1 MPKRKIKIKLL
12 TKSALIRLTV
22 LLSLIGLLS
31 IWGWSMVIFMPGKS
45 YAGELPPLTPA
56 EQLLKKELLQDIQTL
71 AGEIGEHNYAFP
83 KQLAASEQFL
93 SRSLSEAGYQ
103 VNRQTYRV
111 DGQEF
116 HNLEVEI
123 KGSKKPD
130 EIVVIGAH
138 YDSVVGSP
146 GANDNGSGA
155 AAVLAL
161 ARAFAVEKPDS
172 ASAPLPDRT
181 LRFVEFVNEEPPF
194 FWTENM
200 GSLVYAK
207 GCSERQENIVA
218 MLSLETMGY
227 YSDVPGSQQYPL
239 GLLDTIYPITGNFIA
254 FIGNISS
261 GNLVRE
267 VVGNF
272 RSHTQFPSEGTALP
286 SNVPGAGW
294 SDHWAFWQMGY
305 PALMVTDTAPF
316 RYPHYHTMEDTP
328 DKVDGDRLARVVAG
342 IERVIHHLVSLSQ

>member
-1 MPKRKIKIKLL
+1 MLNRKIKIKLL
-12 TKSALIRLTV
+12 TKSALIRLTI
-22 LLSLIGLLS
+22 LLILLAIFS

-56 EQLLKKELLQDIQTL
+56 EQLFKKELLRDIQTI
-71 AGEIGEHNYAFP
+71 AGKIGEHNYAFP
-83 KQLAASEQFL
+83 KQLAASEQFI
-93 SRSLSEAGYQ
+93 SQSLSEAGYQ

-146 GANDNGSGA
+146 GANDNGTGA

-161 ARAFAVEKPDS
+161 ARAFAGKES
-172 ASAPLPDRT
+172 DRT

-227 YSDVPGSQQYPL
+227 YSDAPGSQQYPL

-261 GNLVRE
+261 GNLVRQ

-272 RSHTQFPSEGTALP
+272 RSHTQFPSEGAALP
-286 SNVPGAGW
+286 GNVPGAGW
-294 SDHWAFWQMGY
+294 SDHWAFWQVGY

-316 RYPHYHTMEDTP
+316 RYPHYHTMQDTP

-342 IERVIHHLVSLSQ
+342 IERVIHHLVSLGQ

>member
-1 MPKRKIKIKLL
+1 MAKKRRKIKWIS
-12 TKSALIRLTV
+12 KSALVRLTAI
-22 LLSLIGLLS
+22 LSLIAILS
-31 IWGWSMVIFMPGKS
+31 IWGWSIIMFMPGKS
-45 YAGELPPLTPA
+45 YQGELPPLTAA
-56 EQLLKKELLQDIQTL
+56 ETSLKDELMQDIQKL
-71 AGEIGEHNYAFP
+71 GEIGEHNYIFYDR
-83 KQLAASEQFL
+83 LVAAEKFL
-93 SRSLSEAGYQ
+93 HNSLTAAGYQ
-103 VNRQTYRV
+103 INRQTYTIDDR
-111 DGQEF
+111 EF

-123 KGSKKPD
+123 KGTQNPD

-146 GANDNGSGA
+146 GANDNGTGV

-161 ARAFAVEKPDS
+161 ARAFAGKETS
-172 ASAPLPDRT
+172 RT

-207 GCSERQENIVA
+207 GCHSRQEKIVA

-227 YSDVPGSQQYPL
+227 YSDKPGSQKYPL
-239 GLLDTIYPITGNFIA
+239 GLLDKIYPITGNFIA
-254 FIGNISS
+254 FIGNMASS
-261 GNLVRE
+261 KLVRQ
-267 VVGNF
+267 VVGGF
-272 RSHTQFPSEGTALP
+272 RSHTQFPSEGSALP
-286 SNVPGAGW
+286 SSLPGAGW

-316 RYPHYHTMEDTP
+316 RYPYYHTVQDTP

-342 IERVIHHLVSLSQ
+342 LERVIRDLVSN

>member
-1 MPKRKIKIKLL
+1 MPKIKIKINIKLL
-12 TKSALIRLTV
+12 TKSAVIRLTV
-22 LLSLIGLLS
+22 LLTLIVILS

-56 EQLLKKELLQDIQTL
+56 EQLLKQELLQDIQTI

-93 SRSLSEAGYQ
+93 SQSLTKAGYQ

-146 GANDNGSGA
+146 GANDNGTGA

-161 ARAFAVEKPDS
+161 ARAFAGKK
-172 ASAPLPDRT
+172 LDRT

-207 GCSERQENIVA
+207 ACHARNENIVA

-227 YSDVPGSQQYPL
+227 YSDEPGSQQYPL

-254 FIGNISS
+254 FIGNIAS
-261 GNLVRE
+261 GNLVRQ

-272 RSHTQFPSEGTALP
+272 RSHTQFPSEGAALP

-316 RYPHYHTMEDTP
+316 RYPHYHTMQDTP
-328 DKVDGDRLARVVAG
+328 DQVDGDRLARVVAG
-342 IERVIHHLVSLSQ
+342 IERVINHLVSLSK

>member
-1 MPKRKIKIKLL
+1 MNKKRRKIKWM
-12 TKSALIRLTV
+12 TKSALVRLSVILT
-22 LLSLIGLLS
+22 LIGIVS
-31 IWGWSMVIFMPGKS
+31 IWGWSMVIFMPGKT
-45 YAGELPPLTPA
+45 YAGELPPLTSQ
-56 EQLLKKELLQDIQTL
+56 EILLKDELMRDIQTI
-71 AGEIGEHNYAFP
+71 AGEIGEHNYAFYDR
-83 KQLAASEQFL
+83 LVAAEQFL
-93 SRSLSEAGYQ
+93 HSSFTAAGYQ
-103 VNRQTYRV
+103 VNRQTYTI
-111 DGQEF
+111 DGKEF
-116 HNLEVEI
+116 NNLEVEI
-123 KGSKKPD
+123 QGRKSPD

-146 GANDNGSGA
+146 GANDNGTGA

-161 ARAFAVEKPDS
+161 ARAFAGKE
-172 ASAPLPDRT
+172 LDRT

-207 GCSERQENIVA
+207 ACASRNENIVA

-227 YSDVPGSQQYPL
+227 YSDEPGSQEYPL

-254 FIGNISS
+254 FIGNIAS
-261 GNLVRE
+261 GKLVRQ

-272 RSHTQFPSEGTALP
+272 RSHTQFPSEGAALP
-286 SNVPGAGW
+286 GNVPGAGW

-316 RYPHYHTMEDTP
+316 RYPHYHTMADTS
-328 DKVDGDRLARVVAG
+328 DKVDGDRLARVVTG
-342 IERVIHHLVSLSQ
+342 IERVIDNLVNHQ